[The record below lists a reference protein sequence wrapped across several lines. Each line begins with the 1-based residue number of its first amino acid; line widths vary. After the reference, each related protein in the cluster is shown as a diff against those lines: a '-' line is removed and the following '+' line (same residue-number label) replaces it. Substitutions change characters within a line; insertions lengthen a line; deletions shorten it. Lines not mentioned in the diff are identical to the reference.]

1 MASTSRIRNIKMVL
15 HQGAVLPQLRG
26 ARIHHDQTD
35 QCLGRVLHA
44 GELGG
49 NSPISRTNFLEHRQ
63 SQSVA
68 QRLQRLRKQ
77 VQIHRGVIR
86 VADHQRD
93 LLQVQVD
100 PVPVQ
105 SQRNDIPGMR
115 SL

>member
-1 MASTSRIRNIKMVL
+1 MASTSRLRNIQMVL
-15 HQGAVLPQLRG
+15 HKGTILPQLRRT
-26 ARIHHDQTD
+26 RIHHDQEN
-35 QCLGRVLHA
+35 QRLRRVLNP
-44 GELGG
+44 GELGRH
-49 NSPISRTNFLEHRQ
+49 SPVSRANLMEHRQ
-63 SQSVA
+63 SQSMA